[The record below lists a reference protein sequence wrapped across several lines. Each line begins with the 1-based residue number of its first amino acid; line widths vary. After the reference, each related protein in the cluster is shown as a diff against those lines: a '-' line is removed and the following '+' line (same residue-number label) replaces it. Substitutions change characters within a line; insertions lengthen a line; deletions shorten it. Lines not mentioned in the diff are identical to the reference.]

1 LLVVEVV
8 EHLLILPL
16 SGLVVLVVVEEYLSI
31 QVTPSLQIQHVK

>member
-8 EHLLILPL
+8 DHLLILPL
-16 SGLVVLVVVEEYLSI
+16 SGLVVLVVLVECSSI